1 MLYMWRK
8 IIKTEIIEKWK
19 VIVISMVN
27 IVDVLIA
34 FVTYAV
40 PK

>member
-8 IIKTEIIEKWK
+8 IIKMEIIEKWK

-27 IVDVLIA
+27 IGDVLIA

>member
-8 IIKTEIIEKWK
+8 IIKMEIIEKWK

-27 IVDVLIA
+27 IVDVLIV
-34 FVTYAV
+34 FVTYAA